1 MHLLELDPHTL
12 KLDYFNEAL
21 KTLKAATEDEKK
33 EFILLYL
40 TDADLETYKDE
51 PI

>member
-1 MHLLELDPHTL
+1 MHLLELHPHNL

-21 KTLKAATEDEKK
+21 KSLKGATEHEKK

-40 TDADLETYKDE
+40 TDADLDEYKDE

>member
-1 MHLLELDPHTL
+1 MHLLELDPQTL
-12 KLDYFNEAL
+12 KLDYFNESL
-21 KTLKAATEDEKK
+21 KTLKTATEDERK

>member
-21 KTLKAATEDEKK
+21 KTLKGATEEEKK

-51 PI
+51 PV